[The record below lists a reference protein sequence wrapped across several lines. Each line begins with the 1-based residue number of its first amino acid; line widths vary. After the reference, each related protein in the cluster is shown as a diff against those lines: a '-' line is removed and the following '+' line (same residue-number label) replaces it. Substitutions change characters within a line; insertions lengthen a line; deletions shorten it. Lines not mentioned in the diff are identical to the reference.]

1 VEVREA
7 VRFLT
12 GEYRNPRLLEVTMAL
27 CVEMLISG
35 GLASDDAD
43 ARRQLQAVLDNG
55 KAAEIFGRMVAAQK
69 GPTDF
74 IERYASYLP
83 QATLS
88 KPVYSEKAGIVS
100 AMDTRALGMAVVSL
114 GGGRRRAS
122 DPIDYSVGLTN
133 MAHLGQQVDTQQP
146 LAMIHASNE
155 EAWQSAADEVRAA
168 IVLSDK
174 APETTPVVYRRI
186 K

>member
-1 VEVREA
+1 
-7 VRFLT
+7 
-12 GEYRNPRLLEVTMAL
+12 
-27 CVEMLISG
+27 
-35 GLASDDAD
+35 
-43 ARRQLQAVLDNG
+43 
-55 KAAEIFGRMVAAQK
+55 
-69 GPTDF
+69 
-74 IERYASYLP
+74 
-83 QATLS
+83 
-88 KPVYSEKAGIVS
+88 
-100 AMDTRALGMAVVSL
+100 MDTRALGMAVVSL

-133 MAHLGQQVDTQQP
+133 MAQLGQQVDTQQP

-155 EAWQSAADEVRAA
+155 EAWQSAAEEVRAA